1 MPLRPRLCSQDS
13 VGCMKILLVEDEP
26 KSAAY
31 VRKGLRENG
40 YLVDVAADCL

>member
-1 MPLRPRLCSQDS
+1 
-13 VGCMKILLVEDEP
+13 MKILLVEDEP

-31 VRKGLRENG
+31 VRKGLRESG